1 MLVSGGRPRGC
12 TCRAWLHAPIP
23 KHSCRPGVAALRAL
37 INSQIPQPWD
47 PGVPNV
53 PTISLHPNPASRE
66 RARCTDA
73 TGPRSLT
80 ELLMPPNALIPLRV
94 RVTASYGRIR
104 PSLRDLSGPPPPGYA
119 RVAALV
125 KTPRALPSSWFIQPD
140 DEFSPP
146 LLILGT
152 FYEVEATTEL
162 DARAKAAA
170 RFAKEL
176 NKHRL
181 PLPAGS
187 NPREASRLGL
197 TRSCGSGGPGH
208 SRPEAGARARR
219 LSPLRQ
225 WAPSFNRCLRR
236 LTRGSRAMPAAMRR
250 ADPAS
255 P

>member
-1 MLVSGGRPRGC
+1 M
-12 TCRAWLHAPIP
+12 
-23 KHSCRPGVAALRAL
+23 
-37 INSQIPQPWD
+37 
-47 PGVPNV
+47 
-53 PTISLHPNPASRE
+53 
-66 RARCTDA
+66 
-73 TGPRSLT
+73 T
-80 ELLMPPNALIPLRV
+80 ESLMPPNALIPLRV

-176 NKHRL
+176 NKHKL
-181 PLPAGS
+181 PLP
-187 NPREASRLGL
+187 
-197 TRSCGSGGPGH
+197 PGQIH
-208 SRPEAGARARR
+208 AK
-219 LSPLRQ
+219 L
-225 WAPSFNRCLRR
+225 
-236 LTRGSRAMPAAMRR
+236 
-250 ADPAS
+250 ADWV
-255 P
+255 